1 MSPATCVSMAVLGT
15 GAMATLSVAF
25 SWVFARRW
33 GRPKRQLSSKT
44 PADYALPHES
54 VTFTSHGVALH
65 GWLITPDRTPFST
78 VVLPHGWASNAADML
93 PGAARL
99 RDEGFGVLVYDS
111 RGHGTSGDRGPVTIR
126 TFAEDLTAAVDHL
139 VERPEVDAARLGIV
153 GHSMGGAAAIVAASD
168 EPRIGAVVSS
178 SAFADIASLTRHTLR
193 SFHVPRWPFVWLVGR
208 IVEGHLQTTMID
220 LSPQNRIGQIR
231 APVLLLHGAD
241 DERIPPSDMAALYA
255 NANRANTWRV
265 LFPDRGH
272 EDIFEDPSYVRRIIS
287 FLHESLDHSPRN
299 AGPEHREQV

>member
-1 MSPATCVSMAVLGT
+1 MSPATRATMTVLGT
-15 GAMATLSVAF
+15 GAIATLSIAF
-25 SWVFARRW
+25 SWAFARRW
-33 GRPKRQLSSKT
+33 GRPKRQHSSKT
-44 PADYALPHES
+44 PADYALSSKS
-54 VTFTSHGVALH
+54 VTFTSHGVALN
-65 GWLITPDRTPFST
+65 GWLITPDRSPFAT

-111 RGHGTSGDRGPVTIR
+111 RGHGTSGEHGPVTIR
-126 TFAEDLTAAVDHL
+126 TFAEDLTAAIDYL
-139 VERPEVDAARLGIV
+139 VERPEVDAARLGVI

-178 SAFADIASLTRHTLR
+178 SAFADIVSLTRRTLR
-193 SFHVPRWPFVWLVGR
+193 SFHVPRWPFLWLVGR
-208 IVEGHLQTTMID
+208 IVETHLQATMID

-241 DERIPPSDMAALYA
+241 DEQIPPSDMAALYS
-255 NANRANTWRV
+255 NANHANTQQV

-272 EDIFEDPSYVRRIIS
+272 EDIFEDPSYARRIIS
-287 FLHESLDHSPRN
+287 FLHESLDPR
-299 AGPEHREQV
+299 GPATRSARAW